1 MPKMNARR
9 CITESPHRRME
20 VQPYYASQRR
30 FTLANGWLVPGNL
43 GGIADRLL
51 LAGHGRSVGA
61 AFRQRT
67 TRRRTFRFGK
77 REYPAVFTCRRMTL
91 GPETRSNLLR
101 STN

>member
-20 VQPYYASQRR
+20 VQPYYASQWR

-51 LAGHGRSVGA
+51 LADGCLWGWRRKADLRRHSQFVYWLLWVSIWNRRSRPGPA
-61 AFRQRT
+61 IHAQKNL
-67 TRRRTFRFGK
+67 RR
-77 REYPAVFTCRRMTL
+77 E
-91 GPETRSNLLR
+91 
-101 STN
+101 